1 MVPIALAMPMSII
14 VALVAIEPAL
24 IKFEDI
30 ATGSGLAFRY
40 ENGSRGLHDLP
51 EIMGGGVALID
62 GDNDGLL
69 DLFLCNGG
77 PIAPGPG
84 TKTRDDSPC
93 RFFRNLGGGK
103 FRDETAAAGAPGPSY
118 AMGAAVGDFDND
130 GRDDLFITGWG
141 NQGLYRNVGGRFE
154 DVTERA
160 GVLSSLWST
169 SAAWADLDADGDLDL
184 VVAAYLD
191 YKARIAPYCAAPDG
205 KRDYCGPEDFEAQP
219 DLLYRNNGDG
229 TFTEV
234 SKSSGFVD
242 RDGRGLGV
250 IVCDLVGDHRPD
262 IYIANDGTACRLWE
276 NLGGLRF
283 QEVGRE
289 TGTALDRNG
298 EAPAG
303 MGVAV
308 GDFLGT
314 GETDLVVTN
323 FFNRSTLSFKS
334 VGRGLYRD
342 ASDELGL
349 NSATRQ
355 VNGFGVALA
364 DFDGDGFLDLIQA
377 NGHVLDRDRLGTPF
391 AMRATLLR
399 NNGVRFVDASAS
411 AGAWFANANLGR
423 GLAVGDID
431 RDGKPDVVIASLDA
445 EPALLRNTSEAEF
458 VAVEL
463 VGAKGRQP
471 FGSRLR
477 ATIDGRV
484 LTRELPGGGSYLS
497 SSERLIYLPMS
508 MKIRG
513 NQKYENFEVTW
524 PSGRVER
531 FDVVLPSKR
540 VRLKEGEGKNAS

>member
-1 MVPIALAMPMSII
+1 
-14 VALVAIEPAL
+14 
-24 IKFEDI
+24 
-30 ATGSGLAFRY
+30 
-40 ENGSRGLHDLP
+40 
-51 EIMGGGVALID
+51 
-62 GDNDGLL
+62 
-69 DLFLCNGG
+69 
-77 PIAPGPG
+77 
-84 TKTRDDSPC
+84 
-93 RFFRNLGGGK
+93 
-103 FRDETAAAGAPGPSY
+103 
-118 AMGAAVGDFDND
+118 
-130 GRDDLFITGWG
+130 
-141 NQGLYRNVGGRFE
+141 
-154 DVTERA
+154 
-160 GVLSSLWST
+160 
-169 SAAWADLDADGDLDL
+169 
-184 VVAAYLD
+184 
-191 YKARIAPYCAAPDG
+191 
-205 KRDYCGPEDFEAQP
+205 
-219 DLLYRNNGDG
+219 
-229 TFTEV
+229 
-234 SKSSGFVD
+234 
-242 RDGRGLGV
+242 
-250 IVCDLVGDHRPD
+250 
-262 IYIANDGTACRLWE
+262 
-276 NLGGLRF
+276 
-283 QEVGRE
+283 
-289 TGTALDRNG
+289 
-298 EAPAG
+298 